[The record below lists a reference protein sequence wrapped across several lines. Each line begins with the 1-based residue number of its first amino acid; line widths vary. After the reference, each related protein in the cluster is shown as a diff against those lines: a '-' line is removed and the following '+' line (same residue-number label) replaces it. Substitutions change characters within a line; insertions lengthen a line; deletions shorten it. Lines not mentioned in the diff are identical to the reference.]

1 MKKVVH
7 CSMHFQIIKILIH
20 CQTILIIC
28 QTILIIC
35 QTVLIICQTILIILI
50 IMGQR
55 ETMFPL
61 KETIA

>member
-7 CSMHFQIIKILIH
+7 CSVHFQIVKILIID
-20 CQTILIIC
+20 CQNILIIC

-35 QTVLIICQTILIILI
+35 QNILIILT
-50 IMGQR
+50 IMGER
-55 ETMFPL
+55 GTMFPL

>member
-35 QTVLIICQTILIILI
+35 QTILIILI